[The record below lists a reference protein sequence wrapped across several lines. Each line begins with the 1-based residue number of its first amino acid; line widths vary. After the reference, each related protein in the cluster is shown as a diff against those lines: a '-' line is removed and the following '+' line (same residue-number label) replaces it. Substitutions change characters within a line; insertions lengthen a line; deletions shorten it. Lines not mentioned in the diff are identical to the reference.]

1 MVSGRGGDEQ
11 APSCRTEPLNDA
23 ADTDRTTSLLRPPAR
38 GRRTGVGRGTACC
51 TRRSAG
57 PCPRRRQSRR
67 LCTAACPE
75 PRADA
80 PRQSGSVCGGFGP
93 VGPTG
98 AWCPSGHHRSPTW
111 STLLALEQRR
121 AGEGAPPRV
130 SETRRSRS
138 AAPRPSPPASSS
150 PPAAVARAARLR
162 AGGVVF
168 ITTTGTKLSPFLSK
182 G

>member
-121 AGEGAPPRV
+121 AGEGAPLGSAKRGDHAPQPRG
-130 SETRRSRS
+130 R
-138 AAPRPSPPASSS
+138 
-150 PPAAVARAARLR
+150 RLR
-162 AGGVVF
+162 QARRPPQP
-168 ITTTGTKLSPFLSK
+168 SHEQRAYAREE
-182 G
+182 

>member
-121 AGEGAPPRV
+121 AGEGAPLGSAKRGDHAPQPRG
-130 SETRRSRS
+130 RRLRQ
-138 AAPRPSPPASSS
+138 ARR